1 MFSCTIILVNV
12 ELNIVCLFDDVS
24 IILSRSNNRVSVT
37 PNLNPCHFIWPATD
51 MLVKNFTNLGD
62 FCVNL
67 VLIHKRVALRD
78 NDEN

>member
-1 MFSCTIILVNV
+1 
-12 ELNIVCLFDDVS
+12 
-24 IILSRSNNRVSVT
+24 
-37 PNLNPCHFIWPATD
+37 